1 MALSLLRTMQ
11 RDSKE
16 LIIIAIDST
25 TTNPTYRK
33 LAMPEVPTSKLAI
46 IVDELSK
53 AAELRQSHLVL
64 LRSVSEI
71 ADTLEKAGDS
81 HHATLI
87 RLAVSNAHDRHD
99 KIESDDS
106 KGTE

>member
-11 RDSKE
+11 KDSKE

-33 LAMPEVPTSKLAI
+33 LAMPDVPASKLAI

-64 LRSVSEI
+64 LRAVADI

-87 RLAVSNAHDRHD
+87 RLAVTKAHERHEE
-99 KIESDDS
+99 IESNDS